1 VSRGSI
7 RSAAR
12 LAALVAW
19 TAVATA
25 AYAAAKPVSRKLA
38 DRVLRNWH
46 RGALRVAGVRLVVRG
61 TPCTAPGT
69 LMVANHVSYIDIPV
83 LGAVA
88 GVDFVAKAEIAGWP
102 VMGAI
107 GRMIGTLYVER
118 RPAAAGQARDALAAR
133 LDGGDRL
140 AMFPEGTTTDG
151 RRVLPFR
158 SAPFAALESAKG
170 EIRVQPVSLRYV
182 ALDGLPLDRER
193 RWQVAWCGDA
203 ELVPHIWQLFDSGAV
218 VAEVEFHPA
227 FAPAEIDR
235 KTLAARCHAEVA
247 GGVARPAAALWWVS
261 GQAAPDEAVAPADA
275 APELGLPANT
285 GV

>member
-1 VSRGSI
+1 VSQGSV

-12 LAALVAW
+12 LTALVAW

-38 DRVLRNWH
+38 DKVLRGWH

-61 TPCTAPGT
+61 APCTAPGT
-69 LMVANHVSYIDIPV
+69 LIVANHISYVDIPV
-83 LGAVA
+83 LGAIA
-88 GVDFVAKAEIAGWP
+88 GVDFVAKADIAGWP
-102 VMGAI
+102 IMGAI

-118 RPAAAGQARDALAAR
+118 RPSAAGQARDALAAR
-133 LDGGDRL
+133 LDAGDRL

-170 EIRVQPVSLRYV
+170 EIWVQPVSLRYV

-227 FAPAEIDR
+227 FAPAAIDR
-235 KTLAARCHAEVA
+235 KTLAARCHAAVA
-247 GGVARPAAALWWVS
+247 GGVARQAPALWWVA
-261 GQAAPDEAVAPADA
+261 GEAVPSGSA
-275 APELGLPANT
+275 ASGESVLVGS
-285 GV
+285 

>member
-1 VSRGSI
+1 MSQGSL
-7 RSAAR
+7 RSATR
-12 LAALVAW
+12 LTALVAW

-38 DRVLRNWH
+38 RSVLRGWH
-46 RGALRVAGVRLVVRG
+46 RGALRIAGVRLVVRG
-61 TPCTAPGT
+61 APCAAAGT
-69 LMVANHVSYIDIPV
+69 LYVANHVSYLDIPV

-88 GVDFVAKAEIAGWP
+88 GVDFVAKGEIAGWP

-107 GRMIGTLYVER
+107 GRLIGTLYVDR
-118 RPAAAGQARDALAAR
+118 RASAAGQTRDALAAR
-133 LDGGDRL
+133 LASGDRL

-158 SAPFAALESAKG
+158 SAPFAALESVAG
-170 EIRVQPVSLRYV
+170 EVWVQPVSLRYV
-182 ALDGLPLDRER
+182 ALDGLPLDRGR

-227 FAPAEIDR
+227 FAPAAVDR
-235 KTLAARCHAEVA
+235 KTLATRCHAAVA
-247 GGVARPAAALWWVS
+247 MGVARQAPALWWVA
-261 GQAAPDEAVAPADA
+261 GQEASADLPVSAKPAS
-275 APELGLPANT
+275 ELELSANT
-285 GV
+285 GA

>member
-1 VSRGSI
+1 VSQGSL
-7 RSAAR
+7 RSAVR
-12 LAALVAW
+12 LTALVAW

-25 AYAAAKPVSRKLA
+25 AYGGAKALSRKLA
-38 DRVLRNWH
+38 HGVLRTWH
-46 RGALRVAGVRLVVRG
+46 RGALRIAGVRLVVRG
-61 TPCTAPGT
+61 TPCAAPGT
-69 LMVANHVSYIDIPV
+69 LFIANHISYVDIPV

-107 GRMIGTLYVER
+107 GRLIGTLYVDR
-118 RPAAAGQARDALAAR
+118 RMSAAGKTRDALGSRLAA
-133 LDGGDRL
+133 GDRL

-158 SAPFAALESAKG
+158 SAPFAALESAKSDVW
-170 EIRVQPVSLRYV
+170 VQPVSLRYV

-227 FAPAEIDR
+227 FASAAIDR
-235 KTLAARCHAEVA
+235 KTLAARCHAAVA
-247 GGVARPAAALWWVS
+247 AGVARQAPPLWWTGGAPNAEVPAAVGS
-261 GQAAPDEAVAPADA
+261 
-275 APELGLPANT
+275 APELEPT
-285 GV
+285 GG

>member
-1 VSRGSI
+1 MSQGSV

-12 LAALVAW
+12 LTALVAW

-38 DRVLRNWH
+38 DKVLRGWH

-61 TPCTAPGT
+61 APCTAPGT
-69 LMVANHVSYIDIPV
+69 LIVANHISYVDIPV
-83 LGAVA
+83 LGAIA
-88 GVDFVAKAEIAGWP
+88 GVDFVAKADIAGWP
-102 VMGAI
+102 IMGAI

-118 RPAAAGQARDALAAR
+118 RPSAAGQARDALAAR
-133 LDGGDRL
+133 LDAGDRL

-170 EIRVQPVSLRYV
+170 EIWVQPVSLRYV

-227 FAPAEIDR
+227 FAPAAIDR
-235 KTLAARCHAEVA
+235 KTLAARCHAAVA
-247 GGVARPAAALWWVS
+247 GGVARQAPALWWVA
-261 GQAAPDEAVAPADA
+261 GEAVPSGSA
-275 APELGLPANT
+275 ASGESVLVGS
-285 GV
+285 